1 MSSSAPKRS
10 PDPARATGD
19 AHWPGSL
26 TASAGADVTKIF
38 ARPSVSMSAYAT
50 ARRFLARSNARA
62 GPAPGARK
70 GEPEMLKN
78 GGDRGRGVLCTEKAG
93 GGGQRTHPARR

>member
-50 ARRFLARSNARA
+50 ARRLLARSNAGA
-62 GPAPGARK
+62 GEEPGARE
-70 GEPEMLKN
+70 GGAEML
-78 GGDRGRGVLCTEKAG
+78 EKG
-93 GGGQRTHPARR
+93 GGGCEGVVSGRQEGGGEENTAL